1 MKNFVKYMLAS
12 LLVITLICN
21 GFLVFYLDKKK
32 KPIPSII
39 RFDYGIHNTFIY
51 CERSAEIKSI
61 QHNYSENSFTIGK
74 SKLLCGDDSVYFIN
88 DREKIRLEDYEGYG
102 FVINSEGE
110 LLYSMNTPVKKQEKV
125 YITPSGKKYHRDM
138 YCAGRTGF
146 EMPIETAKLLREPR
160 SLCA

>member
-12 LLVITLICN
+12 LLVISLICN
-21 GFLVFYLDKKK
+21 GFLVFYLVKKK

-110 LLYSMNTPVKKQEKV
+110 LLYSMNTPVKKQ
-125 YITPSGKKYHRDM
+125 
-138 YCAGRTGF
+138 
-146 EMPIETAKLLREPR
+146 
-160 SLCA
+160 